1 MLVSK
6 QAKAKRGEQ
15 IATECPKL
23 KFSIEKIKKVNLSKR
38 IPIIS
43 TNKKQKQGLALLFAF

>member
-1 MLVSK
+1 MSNLVAFLYVRQPSV
-6 QAKAKRGEQ
+6 R
-15 IATECPKL
+15 ATEIIIK
-23 KFSIEKIKKVNLSKR
+23 EVKIWGYSSVGR